1 MQEGKGLPGHCKVV
15 ARLLMRQL
23 KTDRGAQKSI
33 VYPCFPK
40 DISLMTDKIQH
51 FALFQSTLQNV
62 SFVKLP
68 RDKLG
73 SKALNM
79 FKYVAFF

>member
-1 MQEGKGLPGHCKVV
+1 
-15 ARLLMRQL
+15 
-23 KTDRGAQKSI
+23 
-33 VYPCFPK
+33 
-40 DISLMTDKIQH
+40 MTDKIQH